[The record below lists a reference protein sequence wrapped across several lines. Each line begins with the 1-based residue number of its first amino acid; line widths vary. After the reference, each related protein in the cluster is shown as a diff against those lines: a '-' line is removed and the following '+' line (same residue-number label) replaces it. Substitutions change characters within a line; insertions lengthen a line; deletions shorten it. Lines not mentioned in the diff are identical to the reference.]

1 MPIVAAQKMTSKKGS
16 IIQRKRAVTPISKAR
31 KAQSSVF
38 RLAVS
43 MVSQGL
49 GGGRGGGGWKNRPY
63 GAETQTI
70 FLYCWQQ
77 VNP

>member
-1 MPIVAAQKMTSKKGS
+1 MPIVAAQKMTSKKGN

-49 GGGRGGGGWKNRPY
+49 GGGRGGAAGKTARTE
-63 GAETQTI
+63 ETQTI

>member
-49 GGGRGGGGWKNRPY
+49 GGGRGGVAGKTAVRR
-63 GAETQTI
+63 ETQTI

>member
-16 IIQRKRAVTPISKAR
+16 IIQRKRAVTPISRAR
-31 KAQSSVF
+31 KEQSSVF

-43 MVSQGL
+43 IISQGL
-49 GGGRGGGGWKNRPY
+49 GVLGRGEGKPPY
-63 GAETQTI
+63 GGETDCI
-70 FLYCWQQ
+70 FLCWQE